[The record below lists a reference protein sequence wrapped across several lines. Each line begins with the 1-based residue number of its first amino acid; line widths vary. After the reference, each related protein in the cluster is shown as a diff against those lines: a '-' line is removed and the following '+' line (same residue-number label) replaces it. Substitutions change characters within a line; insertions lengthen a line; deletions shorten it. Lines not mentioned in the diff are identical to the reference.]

1 MRGIERF
8 FAALLLAGGVAG
20 AAAFAYRTGNA
31 PEQAVPTPLVQ
42 PASHGTPPTTVHV
55 VALPPLPGTTG
66 VTLRLQPPAQPAP
79 SPLVVRPLHLP
90 PVASAPTV
98 QPP

>member
-20 AAAFAYRTGNA
+20 AAAFAYRSGNA
-31 PEQAVPTPLVQ
+31 QEQAIPTPLVQ

-66 VTLRLQPPAQPAP
+66 VTVALRPPLQPAP
-79 SPLVVRPLHLP
+79 APFVVRPQIGRAH
-90 PVASAPTV
+90 V
-98 QPP
+98 